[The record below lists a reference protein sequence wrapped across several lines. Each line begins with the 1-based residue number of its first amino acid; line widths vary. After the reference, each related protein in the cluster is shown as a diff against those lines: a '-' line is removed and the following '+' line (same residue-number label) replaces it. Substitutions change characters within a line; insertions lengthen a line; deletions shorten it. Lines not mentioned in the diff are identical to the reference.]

1 MNTIPIYFNG
11 EARTVP
17 EGSTLRQALA
27 LLAPGGAPDDAPLAT
42 ALNGDH
48 VARPQRER
56 TRVSAGDHIT
66 TFTPIV
72 GG

>member
-1 MNTIPIYFNG
+1 MNIIPIYFNG

-17 EGSTLRQALA
+17 EDSTLRQALA
-27 LLAPGGAPDDAPLAT
+27 LLVPGGMPDGMPLAT
-42 ALNGDH
+42 ALNGNH
-48 VARPQRER
+48 VSRSQRER

>member
-11 EARTVP
+11 ESRIVP
-17 EGSTLRQALA
+17 EGSTLQQALA
-27 LLAPGGAPDDAPLAT
+27 LLTPGIDPNDTPIAT

-48 VARPQRER
+48 IARPRREQIR
-56 TRVSAGDHIT
+56 LTPGDHVT

>member
-11 EARTVP
+11 ESRAIPDGT
-17 EGSTLRQALA
+17 TLQQALA
-27 LLAPGGAPDDAPLAT
+27 LLAPGGAPDHSPVAT
-42 ALNGDH
+42 ALNGSH
-48 VARPQRER
+48 VARPRREHVR
-56 TRVSAGDHIT
+56 LAPGDHVT